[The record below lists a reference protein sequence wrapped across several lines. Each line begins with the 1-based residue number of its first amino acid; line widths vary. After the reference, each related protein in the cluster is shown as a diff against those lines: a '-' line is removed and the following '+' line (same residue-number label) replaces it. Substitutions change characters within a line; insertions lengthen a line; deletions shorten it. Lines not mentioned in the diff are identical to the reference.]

1 MLLIMMLK
9 FSRLQ
14 LNLPESV
21 TRRYYHSLSTYYI
34 SNQYVWIVVTG
45 SNEKCL
51 DEDECDIVHTP
62 ISGSNVTMI
71 IELGMVID
79 KQ

>member
-1 MLLIMMLK
+1 MLK

-34 SNQYVWIVVTG
+34 SNQCVWIVVTG
-45 SNEKCL
+45 GNEEYNL
-51 DEDECDIVHTP
+51 DEDECDIVHRP